1 MLEFIISGSFW
12 RCHQCAVRMTQG
24 LWFMV
29 LREGPAL
36 VTRLCWFTVLD
47 AVIAHYHFSLPLL

>member
-1 MLEFIISGSFW
+1 MLEFIISGSLW

-29 LREGPAL
+29 YGFKRRTGFGYTGCVGSRFLML
-36 VTRLCWFTVLD
+36 
-47 AVIAHYHFSLPLL
+47 